1 MEIPESI
8 HHRPCAEHRL
18 TCAVVAGAPSAS
30 QTTREESRHAGIGL
44 TSIVSYNIRHES
56 SGRGV
61 GMGIGIRIEN
71 LRKVYDTPPPSA
83 ARGAGFSF
91 VSQRSAGTKEKKKKF
106 EVVALDGITLE
117 MQAGEVFGLLG
128 PNGAG
133 KSTTIGVL
141 TTRTRP
147 TSGRAFIGEYDVW
160 QEQVKAKRLIG
171 VVPQRPNLDFALTAR
186 EILLFHG
193 AYFGQ
198 GARERAQRADALL
211 EHFKLTDRA
220 DHMVR
225 SYSGGMMQRISIAR
239 AMMHDPEVLFLD
251 EPSAGLDPQTRLLLW
266 EIVRDYNRQGKT
278 IVLTTHDMSE
288 ADSLCGRLAIID
300 HGKIIAQGTPAELKA
315 SIPGGYLLRLRFNR
329 VPPELVADLQKL
341 PGVTEVRAANQSG
354 ADVYADRGGPL
365 IAPIV
370 NAAQALD
377 VELHDVH
384 IAEPS
389 LETLFLHH
397 TGRSLRD

>member
-1 MEIPESI
+1 
-8 HHRPCAEHRL
+8 
-18 TCAVVAGAPSAS
+18 
-30 QTTREESRHAGIGL
+30 
-44 TSIVSYNIRHES
+44 
-56 SGRGV
+56 
-61 GMGIGIRIEN
+61 MGIGIRIEQ
-71 LRKVYDTPPPSA
+71 LRKVYNSPPPMA

-91 VSQRSAGTKEKKKKF
+91 TAMRSGGKEKKKGY
-106 EVVALDGITLE
+106 EVIALAGISLE
-117 MQAGEVFGLLG
+117 MRPGEVFGLLG

-133 KSTTIGVL
+133 KSTTIGIL

-147 TSGRAFIGEYDVW
+147 TSGRAFVGEYDVW
-160 QEQVKAKRLIG
+160 QQQVAAKRLIG

-198 GARERAQRADALL
+198 SSKERMRRTQELL
-211 EHFKLTDRA
+211 EEFKLTDRA

-225 SYSGGMMQRISIAR
+225 SFSGGMMQRLSIAR

-266 EIVRDYNRQGKT
+266 EIIRDYNRRGKT
-278 IVLTTHDMSE
+278 IVLTTHYMDE
-288 ADSLCGRLAIID
+288 ADSLCERLAIID
-300 HGKIIAQGTPAELKA
+300 HGKIIAMGTPQALKA
-315 SIPGGYLLRLRFNR
+315 SIPGGYLLRLRFDR
-329 VPPELVADLQKL
+329 VPDELLAHLRTL
-341 PGVTEVRAANQSG
+341 PGVSEVHARDGVA

-365 IAPIV
+365 ISGIV
-370 NAAQALD
+370 SSSQASG
-377 VELHDVH
+377 VELRDVH
-384 IAEPS
+384 ISEPS